1 MYTMLVADDEPWI
14 RERIIRSIDWAGA
27 GAIVAGEAADGEEA
41 LRLCQKL
48 RPDIVITDIRMPGIN
63 GLDFIKA
70 LRENGI
76 NAKIIIISGYGEF
89 EYAQRAIKLGASD
102 YILKPVENDEL
113 LAIVK
118 KCIRELEPE
127 TRKKPFLN
135 YTPETGGGR
144 KRNTIEMA
152 LAFIREH
159 YSRPITLTDI
169 SKDVRLNPSYF
180 SKLFKDST
188 GISFSRY
195 LTRFRMEKAVELMN
209 DPTRRISEIANM
221 VGYENVQYFI
231 RVFKSFTGISPRI
244 YKEQK
249 S

>member
-1 MYTMLVADDEPWI
+1 MYAMLVADDEPWI
-14 RERIIRSIDWAGA
+14 RERIISSIDWAGV
-27 GAIVAGEAADGEEA
+27 GVIVVGEAADGEEA
-41 LRLCQKL
+41 LRLCRKL
-48 RPDIVITDIRMPGIN
+48 DPDIVITDIRMPGIN

-70 LRENGI
+70 LRESGI
-76 NAKIIIISGYGEF
+76 STKIIIISGYGEF
-89 EYAQRAIKLGASD
+89 EYARQAIKLGASD
-102 YILKPVENDEL
+102 YILKPVENNEL
-113 LAIVK
+113 VLVVN
-118 KCIRELEPE
+118 KCIRELEQE
-127 TRKKPFLN
+127 ARKKPILD
-135 YTPETGGGR
+135 YTPEAGK

-152 LAFIREH
+152 LAFIRER
-159 YSRPITLTDI
+159 YNQPITLTDVA
-169 SKDVRLNPSYF
+169 KDVKLNPSYF

-188 GISFSRY
+188 GTSFSRY
-195 LTRFRMEKAVELMN
+195 LTHFRMEKAMELMN

>member
-1 MYTMLVADDEPWI
+1 MYAMLVADDEPWI
-14 RERIIRSIDWAGA
+14 RERIISSIDWAGI
-27 GAIVAGEAADGEEA
+27 GVVVAGEAADGEEA
-41 LRLCQKL
+41 LQLCLKL
-48 RPDIVITDIRMPGIN
+48 EPDIVITDIRMPGIN

-70 LRENGI
+70 LHESGG

-102 YILKPVENDEL
+102 YILKPVENNEL
-113 LAIVK
+113 VAIVK
-118 KCIRELEPE
+118 KCIWELELH
-127 TRKKPFLN
+127 KKPFLN
-135 YTPETGGGR
+135 YAPEADGK

-152 LAFIREH
+152 LAFIRER
-159 YSRPITLTDI
+159 YDRPITLTDV
-169 SKDVRLNPSYF
+169 SKYVKLNPSYF

-195 LTRFRMEKAVELMN
+195 LTRFRMGKAVELMN
-209 DPTRRISEIANM
+209 DPTWRISEIANM

-231 RVFKSFTGISPRI
+231 RVFKSFTGIPPRM

-249 S
+249 P